1 MKLLTKLTLFTTL
14 SKLAIVALFILLLP
28 AIGERI
34 SGEFTNLY
42 LHAQKKKVMKAIE
55 QNGIGYYMED
65 EEGYGSYT
73 MLKEEYIALEP
84 VDPGFRIDTI
94 ETSRRIV
101 EQDTLNYRVLSHTFT
116 LDNNNYLLEI
126 GRTTDTIGQY
136 NKSLRRVALYVLIG
150 LTLVTLLIDL
160 LFTRYMLSPLGKI
173 IKTKLL
179 NRTFPFNEN
188 VAPIKTSTRDFKY
201 LDNAFIELMDQVH
214 EAFVKERE
222 FTSNAS
228 HELMTP
234 ISILQNKIENM
245 VMDEQL
251 DESVHH
257 KLIDMMR
264 TLNRLKKI
272 VSSLLLISRIEN
284 DQFTRNG
291 KYNPGE
297 LINDI
302 RGELD
307 HRLEEKQ
314 LSFSTRLREDI
325 RLCNLN
331 RDLIFQLLY
340 NLVNNAIRYNKPF
353 GSIRIDDSLVG
364 NKYSISIK
372 DTGVGI
378 PPDEIEN
385 IYDRFKKVNKQEGE
399 GYGLGLSI
407 VKSIAQYHGIEIEV
421 KSVLAKGTEFTLHF
435 PPEMMS
441 RSVNPIRI

>member
-28 AIGERI
+28 VIGERI
-34 SGEFTNLY
+34 SEEYTNLY
-42 LHAQKKKVMKAIE
+42 LHAQKNKVLKAIE
-55 QNGIGYYMED
+55 QNGIGYYLED

-84 VDPGFRIDTI
+84 VDLSLKSDTI

-101 EQDTLNYRVLSHTFT
+101 EQDTLDYRVLSHTFL

-126 GRTTDTIGQY
+126 GRTTATIGQY
-136 NKSLRRVALYVLIG
+136 NKSLRRVALYVLIA
-150 LTLVTLLIDL
+150 LTVFTLLVDL

-173 IKTKLL
+173 IKTKLI

-188 VAPIKTSTRDFKY
+188 VPPIKTSTYDFKY
-201 LDNAFIELMDQVH
+201 LDNAFIKLMDQVH
-214 EAFVKERE
+214 EAFIKERE

-245 VMDEQL
+245 VMDEQV
-251 DESVHH
+251 DESIHY

-284 DQFTRNG
+284 DQFARTG
-291 KYNPGE
+291 KYRPQE
-297 LINDI
+297 LINEI
-302 RGELD
+302 LGELD
-307 HRLEEKQ
+307 HRLDEKQ
-314 LSFSTRLREDI
+314 LVLNTKLREDI
-325 RLCNLN
+325 SLSNLN
-331 RDLIFQLLY
+331 RDLIFQLFY
-340 NLVNNAIRYNKPF
+340 NLVNNAIRYNKPL
-353 GSIRIDDSLVG
+353 GSIHIYDELNGR
-364 NKYSISIK
+364 KYSISVR
-372 DTGVGI
+372 DSGVGI
-378 PPDEIEN
+378 PAHEIEN

-399 GYGLGLSI
+399 GYGLGLAI
-407 VKSIAQYHGIEIEV
+407 VKSIAQYHNIEIEV
-421 KSVLAKGTEFTLHF
+421 KSILTKGTVFTLHF
-435 PPEMMS
+435 PENMMENS
-441 RSVNPIRI
+441 ASEVNA